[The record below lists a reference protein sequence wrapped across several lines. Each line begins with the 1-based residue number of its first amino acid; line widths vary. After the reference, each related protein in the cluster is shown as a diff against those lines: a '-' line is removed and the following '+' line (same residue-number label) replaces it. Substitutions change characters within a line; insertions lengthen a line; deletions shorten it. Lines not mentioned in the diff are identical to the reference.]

1 MTKQLTLISVPATPA
16 RQDAGAGTADVVDG
30 ARHPSRGPV
39 AVPHLRPADAT
50 DDRADSISTPPA
62 APGAHRRS
70 PGYTGWLD
78 GRTISSGRK
87 GVAAARAALADATQR
102 VADRE
107 ALAAADR
114 QDRLERQARGAGRSD
129 RHAA

>member
-16 RQDAGAGTADVVDG
+16 RQDAGAGTADVVDA
-30 ARHPSRGPV
+30 ARHRPQGPV
-39 AVPHLRPADAT
+39 VVPHLRPAEAEADREDAT
-50 DDRADSISTPPA
+50 VAPA
-62 APGAHRRS
+62 AVPGAHRRS

-107 ALAAADR
+107 AMAAADR
-114 QDRLERQARGAGRSD
+114 RDRLARQAKGAGSD